1 MEIII
6 LLLKIAFIA
15 LLALLVL
22 NNIYLLVF
30 SIAAS
35 VKPGNDV
42 KPFRIN
48 SERKFLVLF
57 PAYKEDAVIIDSVS
71 NFIRQDYSNYI
82 LFVIAD
88 GFKPETI
95 EQLIKLNV
103 SVCQLPELK
112 NRNKANA
119 INYLLANVTEDYDA
133 CVIMDADNHV
143 KDDFLVELNG
153 YFNAGALAVQ
163 TQRVS
168 KNRNNSLSKLDTI
181 SEIINNHIF
190 RKGQRALGFSSSL
203 IGSGMAFE
211 MKLFKEV
218 MADMNVFSGFDKE
231 LELRLLERNIKIA
244 YAENILTYDE
254 KVEQEDVFVNQRRRW
269 LFAQLHFLKANCFN
283 AFVKVLSG
291 GSWDYVNKVIQ
302 FSLLPRILSIGI
314 SILMV
319 AVAIFL
325 SLKLFIVAIVNMLI
339 LFLAIALP
347 VFDSFK
353 LAEILKLSI
362 GIPRAFVNMLNA
374 LLSSNRA
381 AGKFLHTPHNSK

>member
-1 MEIII
+1 MEII
-6 LLLKIAFIA
+6 LLLSKIAFCT
-15 LLALLVL
+15 LLVLLVL
-22 NNIYLLVF
+22 NNLYLLIF

-35 VKPGNDV
+35 LKPGNDV
-42 KPFRIN
+42 KPFRIK

-57 PAYKEDAVIIDSVS
+57 PAYKEDAVIVDSVA
-71 NFIRQDYSNYI
+71 NFIRQDYPNYR
-82 LFVIAD
+82 LYVIAD
-88 GFKPETI
+88 SLKPETI
-95 EQLIKLNV
+95 DQLIKLNV
-103 SVCQLPELK
+103 SVCALPEMK
-112 NRNKANA
+112 ARNKANA
-119 INYLLANVTEDYDA
+119 INYLLSTITENYDA

-143 KDDFLVELNG
+143 KDDFLLELNG

-168 KNRNNSLSKLDTI
+168 KNKNNSLSKLDTI

-211 MKLFKEV
+211 MNLFKEV
-218 MADMNVFSGFDKE
+218 MADMDVFSGFDKE
-231 LELRLLERNIKIA
+231 LELRLLERKITIV

-269 LFAQLHFLKANCFN
+269 LFAQLHFLRANSFN
-283 AFVKVLSG
+283 AFIKVLSG
-291 GSWDYVNKVIQ
+291 GYWDYVNKVIQ
-302 FSLLPRILSIGI
+302 FSLLPRILSIGV
-314 SILMV
+314 SLLMV
-319 AVAIFL
+319 AIAIFL
-325 SLKLFIVAIVNMLI
+325 SLKLFIVSIVNMLV

-347 VFDSFK
+347 VFGSFK
-353 LAEILKLSI
+353 LSEIIKLSI
-362 GIPRAFVNMLNA
+362 RIPGAFVNMLNA